1 MNNYRPLIRQLVS
14 TVLLMLVAVSASSET
29 ESNTEAD
36 EIVIDSV
43 MLRTALV
50 VSDIEASK
58 RFYSYAL
65 GYTVSYS
72 GDISRPA
79 VLEQLQLDE
88 GREVSFAVLKG
99 ATSVKDR
106 ELTGAMIGLLHVDN
120 PPLPKMVR
128 PGPDSMAT
136 GEGMMA
142 IVSSDIA
149 TVYERAM
156 ELGVTVL
163 LPPTLSADESES
175 EMVIYDPDG
184 IRIHVVERHKPRIP
198 R

>member
-1 MNNYRPLIRQLVS
+1 MNKNRLSVRRLA
-14 TVLLMLVAVSASSET
+14 TAVLLMIVSVSACSET
-29 ESNTEAD
+29 ELNTAAD
-36 EIVIDSV
+36 SVVIDSV

-50 VSDIEASK
+50 VGDIEASK

-120 PPLPKMVR
+120 PPLAKMVR

-149 TVYERAM
+149 TVHERAK

-175 EMVIYDPDG
+175 EMVVYDPDG
-184 IRIHVVERHKPRIP
+184 IRIHVVERHKPRNP
-198 R
+198 Q

>member
-1 MNNYRPLIRQLVS
+1 MNNNRPLIRQLAS

-29 ESNTEAD
+29 ELNTEAD
-36 EIVIDSV
+36 EVVIDSV

-99 ATSVKDR
+99 ATSVKDQ

-120 PPLPKMVR
+120 PPLPRMVR

-149 TVYERAM
+149 TIYERAK

-198 R
+198 Q

>member
-1 MNNYRPLIRQLVS
+1 MALVLIV
-14 TVLLMLVAVSASSET
+14 LVATSAANE
-29 ESNTEAD
+29 NGVAND
-36 EIVIDSV
+36 DAIDSV

-50 VSDIEASK
+50 VADIEASK

-65 GYTVSYS
+65 GYTVTYE

-149 TVYERAM
+149 TIYERVK

-175 EMVIYDPDG
+175 EMVVYDPDG

-198 R
+198 Q

>member
-1 MNNYRPLIRQLVS
+1 MALVL
-14 TVLLMLVAVSASSET
+14 TVSVSICA
-29 ESNTEAD
+29 AD
-36 EIVIDSV
+36 ENGVANDGDIDSV

-65 GYTVSYS
+65 GYTVSYE

-79 VLEQLQLDE
+79 VLGQLQLEE
-88 GREVSFAVLKG
+88 GRKVSFAVLKG
-99 ATSVKDR
+99 ASSVKGR

-120 PPLPKMVR
+120 PPLAEMVR
-128 PGPDSMAT
+128 PGPDTMAT

-149 TVYERAM
+149 SIYERVQ
-156 ELGVTVL
+156 ELGATVL
-163 LPPTLSADESES
+163 WPPTLSADESES
-175 EMVIYDPDG
+175 EMVVYDPDG
-184 IRIHVVERHKPRIP
+184 IRIHVVERHKARDPG
-198 R
+198 